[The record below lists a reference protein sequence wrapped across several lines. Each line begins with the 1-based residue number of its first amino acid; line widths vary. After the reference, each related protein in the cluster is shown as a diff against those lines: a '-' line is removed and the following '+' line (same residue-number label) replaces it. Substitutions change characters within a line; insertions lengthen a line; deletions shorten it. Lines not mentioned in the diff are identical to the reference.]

1 MNPSCAAGSCT
12 YADVTA
18 TGSGTCSAVKPVTG
32 MQDADGADTHSWTVP
47 LNECGVTGT
56 FDSDNNE
63 WKYDLYFNSNSGKF
77 FKSAIVLISSL
88 QLR

>member
-1 MNPSCAAGSCT
+1 MNPSCAADSCT

-32 MQDADGADTHSWTVP
+32 KQDADGADTHSWTVP

-56 FDSDNNE
+56 FDDINNV

-77 FKSAIVLISSL
+77 FKN
-88 QLR
+88 RK